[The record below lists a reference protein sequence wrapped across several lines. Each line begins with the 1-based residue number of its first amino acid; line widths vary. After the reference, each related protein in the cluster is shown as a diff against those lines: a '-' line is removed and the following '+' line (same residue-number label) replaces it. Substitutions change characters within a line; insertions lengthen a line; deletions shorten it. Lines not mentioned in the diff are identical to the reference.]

1 MKYARLYADSGGET
15 HFEDVE
21 ADFKQS
27 EFRPGV
33 GLFGV
38 TDPKAASEIVFVQT
52 PAGFSDDYHPTPR
65 KLLIVVL
72 TGENQ
77 ITATDGETRRFGPSE
92 VMIMDDV
99 GSKGHKSI
107 ASNCTFMFVS
117 LT

>member
-1 MKYARLYADSGGET
+1 MYADSEGET

-21 ADFKQS
+21 ANFKQS

-38 TDPKAASEIVFVQT
+38 TDPKAASDTFFVHT
-52 PAGFSDDYHPTPR
+52 PMGFSDRFHPTPKR
-65 KLLIVVL
+65 LLIVVL
-72 TGENQ
+72 TGENE

-117 LT
+117 LA